1 MWRISNKKTKGFT
14 WRSQKPCRRSRLDYF
29 LLSDDLLS
37 LDPKM
42 DILPAYKS
50 DHNPI
55 MLTFIKSRQNRGKG
69 LWKFNNEL
77 LKNQDF
83 IDMIKEELFLL
94 KSIYALPVYDPEYV
108 KNNHGDRL
116 DITISDTLFLDTLLC
131 QLRGAIIDF
140 SRKLKK
146 KERAEEKTLLDQIA
160 ILESE
165 TETTSI
171 LNEQLLTAK
180 SQLEKIREKRIKG
193 SMIRSRAQLSQD
205 WEKPSKYFLN
215 LEKRNYI
222 NKSIPSL
229 TVEGKKVTDS
239 ESILKQQHRFY
250 SDLYLSKGVKELF
263 TGEFSQYLDNMQQLS
278 DNSKKKTRFSFY
290 TQRIRNLCTQ

>member
-1 MWRISNKKTKGFT
+1 M
-14 WRSQKPCRRSRLDYF
+14 
-29 LLSDDLLS
+29 
-37 LDPKM
+37 
-42 DILPAYKS
+42 
-50 DHNPI
+50 
-55 MLTFIKSRQNRGKG
+55 
-69 LWKFNNEL
+69 
-77 LKNQDF
+77 
-83 IDMIKEELFLL
+83 
-94 KSIYALPVYDPEYV
+94 
-108 KNNHGDRL
+108 
-116 DITISDTLFLDTLLC
+116 
-131 QLRGAIIDF
+131 
-140 SRKLKK
+140 
-146 KERAEEKTLLDQIA
+146 DQIA

-278 DNSKKKTRFSFY
+278 DNSKK
-290 TQRIRNLCTQ
+290 N